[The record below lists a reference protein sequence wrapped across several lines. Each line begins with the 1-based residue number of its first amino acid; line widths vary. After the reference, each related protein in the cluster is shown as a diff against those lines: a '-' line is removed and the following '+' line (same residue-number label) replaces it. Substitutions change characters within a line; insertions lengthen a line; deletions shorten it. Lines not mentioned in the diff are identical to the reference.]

1 MSATR
6 TGGREW
12 VKAALLVV
20 IFAALISNMAL
31 WEGLLKF
38 LFPREKVFLYPQADL
53 AQLVSE
59 HLALVLISSTLAIIV
74 GLSVGIFVTRPA
86 GKDFLRIAN
95 ELSSLGQT
103 FPPVAVLALAVPL
116 LGFGFKPTIT
126 ALFIYSVLPILRNT
140 IAGLGGVP
148 ANAIEAA
155 SGMGMSRLQILRRIE
170 LPLALRV
177 ILAGVR
183 ISVIVNIGTATI
195 GAVVGAGGLGSPI
208 ISGLVRDNP
217 AFVLEGA
224 LAAALLALLAD
235 YLIGK
240 AEQSLSWS
248 H

>member
-1 MSATR
+1 MKAARS
-6 TGGREW
+6 GGREW
-12 VKAALLVV
+12 AKAAMLVV
-20 IFAALISNMAL
+20 IFAALISNMSL

-53 AQLVSE
+53 AQLVGE
-59 HLALVLISSTLAIIV
+59 HLALVFASSALAIIV

-95 ELSSLGQT
+95 ELSSLAQT

-116 LGFGFKPTIT
+116 LGFGFEPTVT

-140 IAGLGGVP
+140 IAGLEGVP
-148 ANAIEAA
+148 ASAIEAA
-155 SGMGMSRLQILRRIE
+155 SGMGMSRLQVLGRIE
-170 LPLALRV
+170 LPLASRV

-235 YLIGK
+235 YLMGK
-240 AEQSLSWS
+240 AEQSLSWGR
-248 H
+248 

>member
-1 MSATR
+1 M
-6 TGGREW
+6 
-12 VKAALLVV
+12 LVV
-20 IFAALISNMAL
+20 IFAALISNMSL

-53 AQLVSE
+53 AQLVGE
-59 HLALVLISSTLAIIV
+59 HLALVFVSSALAIIV

-95 ELSSLGQT
+95 ELSSLAQT

-116 LGFGFKPTIT
+116 LGFGFEPTVT

-140 IAGLGGVP
+140 IAGLEGVP
-148 ANAIEAA
+148 ASAIEAA
-155 SGMGMSRLQILRRIE
+155 SGMGMSRLQVLGRIE
-170 LPLALRV
+170 LPLALKV

-224 LAAALLALLAD
+224 LSAALLALLAD

-240 AEQSLSWS
+240 VEQSLSWG

>member
-1 MSATR
+1 M
-6 TGGREW
+6 
-12 VKAALLVV
+12 VKAVLPVL
-20 IFAALISNMAL
+20 IFAAFISNMAL
-31 WEGLLKF
+31 WERLLRF
-38 LFPREKVFLYPQADL
+38 LFPREKVFLYPQANL
-53 AQLVSE
+53 SQLVGE
-59 HLALVLISSTLAIIV
+59 HLVLVLVSSALAIIV
-74 GLSVGIFVTRPA
+74 GLSIGIFVTRPA

-95 ELSSLGQT
+95 ELSSLAQT

-126 ALFIYSVLPILRNT
+126 ALFTYSVLPILRNT
-140 IAGLGGVP
+140 IAGLEGVP
-148 ANAIEAA
+148 LNTIEAA
-155 SGMGMSRLQILRRIE
+155 SGMGMSRLQILGRIE
-170 LPLALRV
+170 LPLALKV
-177 ILAGVR
+177 ILAGIR

-235 YLIGK
+235 FLIGK

>member
-1 MSATR
+1 M
-6 TGGREW
+6 
-12 VKAALLVV
+12 VKAVLPVL

-31 WEGLLKF
+31 WEGLLRF
-38 LFPREKVFLYPQADL
+38 LFPREKVFLYPQANL
-53 AQLVSE
+53 SQLVGE
-59 HLALVLISSTLAIIV
+59 HLALVLVSSALAIIV
-74 GLSVGIFVTRPA
+74 GLSIGIFVTRPA
-86 GKDFLRIAN
+86 GEDFLRITN
-95 ELSSLGQT
+95 ELSSLAQT

-116 LGFGFKPTIT
+116 LGFGFKPTVT

-140 IAGLGGVP
+140 IAGLEGVP
-148 ANAIEAA
+148 LNTVEAA
-155 SGMGMSRLQILRRIE
+155 SGMGMSRLQILSRIE
-170 LPLALRV
+170 LPLALKV
-177 ILAGVR
+177 ILAGIR

>member
-1 MSATR
+1 
-6 TGGREW
+6 
-12 VKAALLVV
+12 
-20 IFAALISNMAL
+20 MAL
-31 WEGLLKF
+31 WEGLLRF
-38 LFPREKVFLYPQADL
+38 LFPREKVFLYPQANL
-53 AQLVSE
+53 SQLVGE
-59 HLALVLISSTLAIIV
+59 HLVLVLVSSALAIIV
-74 GLSVGIFVTRPA
+74 GLSIGIFVTRPA

-95 ELSSLGQT
+95 ELSSLAQT

-126 ALFIYSVLPILRNT
+126 ALFTYSVLPILRNT
-140 IAGLGGVP
+140 IAGLEGVP
-148 ANAIEAA
+148 LNTIEAA
-155 SGMGMSRLQILRRIE
+155 SGMGMSRLQILGRIE
-170 LPLALRV
+170 LPLALKV
-177 ILAGVR
+177 ILAGIR

-235 YLIGK
+235 FLIGK